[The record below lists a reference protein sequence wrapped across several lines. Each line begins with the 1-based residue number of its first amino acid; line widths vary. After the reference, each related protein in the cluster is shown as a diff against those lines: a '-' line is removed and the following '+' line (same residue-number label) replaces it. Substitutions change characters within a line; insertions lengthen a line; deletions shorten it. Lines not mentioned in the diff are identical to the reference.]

1 MNTVMALGDRYE
13 KNIPTVR
20 NRPQTPPR
28 LSLTYGDCK
37 WPQNPRASPRQR
49 PQAPVCIGMRSAP
62 LGNLMTDTDLKLGS
76 LTKRSEFLH
85 VRDGRYAARKTVVVQ
100 MRKCN
105 AAKDGVRAGFTA
117 TKKIGGAVV
126 RNRCKRRLRALARAH
141 LPALGKPGHDYV
153 FIARHNTA
161 TAPHDMLAGDIQ
173 KALEKLRAGGHN
185 ARNS

>member
-1 MNTVMALGDRYE
+1 M
-13 KNIPTVR
+13 
-20 NRPQTPPR
+20 
-28 LSLTYGDCK
+28 
-37 WPQNPRASPRQR
+37 
-49 PQAPVCIGMRSAP
+49 
-62 LGNLMTDTDLKLGS
+62 GNLMTDTVLKLGS

-100 MRKCN
+100 IRKSE

-141 LPALGKPGHDYV
+141 LPTLGTPGHDYV

-161 TAPHDMLAGDIQ
+161 SAPHEMLAQDIQ
-173 KALEKLRAGGHN
+173 KALEKLRADRHN